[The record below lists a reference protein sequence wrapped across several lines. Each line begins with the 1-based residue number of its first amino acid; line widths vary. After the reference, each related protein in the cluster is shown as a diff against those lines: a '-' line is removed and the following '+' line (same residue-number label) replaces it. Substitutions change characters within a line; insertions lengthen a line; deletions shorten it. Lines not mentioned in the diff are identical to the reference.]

1 MLEAEV
7 TVKASFYDLDPME
20 VVWHGNYVRFLEDAR
35 CALLDRIGYNY
46 EEMHAS
52 GYMWPVVDMRIKY
65 IRPIRFAQEVRVIA
79 RLVEYENR
87 IRIDYRLLDFATGE
101 VVTKAQTTQMA
112 VALDTNETC
121 FESPSVLVEK
131 VQRLL

>member
-1 MLEAEV
+1 MLEAEI
-7 TVKASFYDLDPME
+7 TAKAGFYDLDPME